1 MQARQPAASQV
12 ADDAQS
18 QATTYG
24 ISPEKKE
31 RIAQLKKKM
40 QKVKEMSK
48 QAKKFLEKSSQKKEE
63 ADVAE
68 ILQL

>member
-1 MQARQPAASQV
+1 
-12 ADDAQS
+12 
-18 QATTYG
+18 
-24 ISPEKKE
+24 
-31 RIAQLKKKM
+31 M

-48 QAKKFLEKSSQKKEE
+48 QAKKFLDKSAQKRDE

>member
-1 MQARQPAASQV
+1 
-12 ADDAQS
+12 
-18 QATTYG
+18 
-24 ISPEKKE
+24 
-31 RIAQLKKKM
+31 M